1 MFKIL
6 PENVKYLWKKN
17 LSRDIN
23 DFLSKLKWIMRIKVA
38 VFYEKNKNI
47 SVTLV
52 KANIS

>member
-1 MFKIL
+1 MSNI
-6 PENVKYLWKKN
+6 YGKN
-17 LSRDIN
+17 LSRDIK

-38 VFYEKNKNI
+38 VFYKKNKNI